1 MGESVQSAAPR
12 KRGRPCK
19 PRLDPLAA
27 RAEALRKHAEGEC
40 LTLDEI
46 RFAMWD
52 P

>member
-1 MGESVQSAAPR
+1 MDVPETAAPR
-12 KRGRPCK
+12 KRGRPRK
-19 PRLDPLAA
+19 PKLDPLAA
-27 RAEALRKHAEGEC
+27 RRAVLEKHAAGDC

>member
-1 MGESVQSAAPR
+1 MDSPGMVAPR
-12 KRGRPCK
+12 KRGRPRK
-19 PRLDPLAA
+19 PTLDPLAA
-27 RAEALRKHAEGEC
+27 RRAALEKHAAGEC